1 MQVFSENV
9 IKLFKNSRVFWYNI
23 SMQRIFYLVF
33 GFVSLV
39 VGVIG
44 IVLPIVPTTPFLL
57 LAGFCF
63 ARSSKRFEKWLRNT
77 KIYQFYVADYVETK
91 SISRKRK
98 KQIIWQIYLLMAISI
113 WLAPI
118 LLVKIGLGLLTIFIT
133 YYLFWVI
140 PEK

>member
-1 MQVFSENV
+1 
-9 IKLFKNSRVFWYNI
+9 
-23 SMQRIFYLVF
+23 MQRIFYLVF
-33 GFVSLV
+33 GFVSLM

-44 IVLPIVPTTPFLL
+44 IVLPIVPTTPLLL

-63 ARSSKRFEKWLRNT
+63 ARSSKRFEKWLHNT

>member
-1 MQVFSENV
+1 MQAFSGNV

-33 GFVSLV
+33 GFVSLML
-39 VGVIG
+39 GVIG

-63 ARSSKRFEKWLRNT
+63 ARSSKRFEKWLHNT

>member
-1 MQVFSENV
+1 
-9 IKLFKNSRVFWYNI
+9 
-23 SMQRIFYLVF
+23 MQRIFYLVF
-33 GFVSLV
+33 GFVSLM
-39 VGVIG
+39 VGIIG
-44 IVLPIVPTTPFLL
+44 IVLPIVPTTPLLL

>member
-1 MQVFSENV
+1 MQAFSESV

-118 LLVKIGLGLLTIFIT
+118 LLVKIGLGLLTLFIT

>member
-1 MQVFSENV
+1 MQAFSGNV

-33 GFVSLV
+33 GFVSLM
-39 VGVIG
+39 VGIIG
-44 IVLPIVPTTPFLL
+44 IVLPIVPTTPLLL

>member
-1 MQVFSENV
+1 MQAFSGNV
-9 IKLFKNSRVFWYNI
+9 IKLFKNSRVFWYNT

-33 GFVSLV
+33 GFVSLM

>member
-1 MQVFSENV
+1 MQAFSESV

-33 GFVSLV
+33 GFVSLML
-39 VGVIG
+39 GVIG

-63 ARSSKRFEKWLRNT
+63 ARSSKRFEKWLHNT

>member
-1 MQVFSENV
+1 MQAFPENV
-9 IKLFKNSRVFWYNI
+9 IKLFKNSRVFWYNV
-23 SMQRIFYLVF
+23 SMQRIFYLVV
-33 GFVSLV
+33 GFVSLM

-63 ARSSKRFEKWLRNT
+63 ARSSKKFEKWLRNT

>member
-1 MQVFSENV
+1 MQAFSGNV
-9 IKLFKNSRVFWYNI
+9 IKLFKNSRVFWYNT

-33 GFVSLV
+33 GFVSLM

-44 IVLPIVPTTPFLL
+44 IVLPIVPTTPLLL

>member
-1 MQVFSENV
+1 MQT
-9 IKLFKNSRVFWYNI
+9 
-23 SMQRIFYLVF
+23 IFYLVF
-33 GFVSLV
+33 GFVSLM

-44 IVLPIVPTTPFLL
+44 IVFPIVPTTPLLL

-91 SISRKRK
+91 SISCKRK

-118 LLVKIGLGLLTIFIT
+118 LLVKMGLGLLTIFIT
-133 YYLFWVI
+133 YYLFLVI

>member
-1 MQVFSENV
+1 MQALSENV

>member
-1 MQVFSENV
+1 MQAFSESV
-9 IKLFKNSRVFWYNI
+9 IKLFKNSRVFWYNT

-33 GFVSLV
+33 GFVSLM

>member
-1 MQVFSENV
+1 MQAFSESV

-44 IVLPIVPTTPFLL
+44 IVLPIVPTTPLLL

>member
-1 MQVFSENV
+1 MQ
-9 IKLFKNSRVFWYNI
+9 K
-23 SMQRIFYLVF
+23 IFYLVF
-33 GFVSLV
+33 GFVSLM

-44 IVLPIVPTTPFLL
+44 IVLPIVPTTPLLL

-98 KQIIWQIYLLMAISI
+98 KKIIWQIYLLMAISI

-118 LLVKIGLGLLTIFIT
+118 LLVKMGLGLLTIFIT
-133 YYLFWVI
+133 YYLFGVI

>member
-1 MQVFSENV
+1 MQALSENV

-44 IVLPIVPTTPFLL
+44 IVLPIVPTTPLLL

>member
-1 MQVFSENV
+1 MQ
-9 IKLFKNSRVFWYNI
+9 K
-23 SMQRIFYLVF
+23 IFYLVF
-33 GFVSLV
+33 GFVSLM

-44 IVLPIVPTTPFLL
+44 IVLPIVPTTPLLL

-98 KQIIWQIYLLMAISI
+98 KKIIWQIYILMAISI

-118 LLVKIGLGLLTIFIT
+118 LLVKMGLGLLTIFIT

-140 PEK
+140 SEK

>member
-1 MQVFSENV
+1 MQ
-9 IKLFKNSRVFWYNI
+9 K
-23 SMQRIFYLVF
+23 IFYLVF
-33 GFVSLV
+33 GFVSLM

-44 IVLPIVPTTPFLL
+44 IVLPIVPTTPLLL

-98 KQIIWQIYLLMAISI
+98 KKIIWQIYLLMAISI

-118 LLVKIGLGLLTIFIT
+118 LLVKMGLGLLTIFIT

-140 PEK
+140 SEK

>member
-1 MQVFSENV
+1 MQ
-9 IKLFKNSRVFWYNI
+9 K
-23 SMQRIFYLVF
+23 IFYLVF
-33 GFVSLV
+33 GFVSLM

-44 IVLPIVPTTPFLL
+44 IVLPIVPTTPLLL

-98 KQIIWQIYLLMAISI
+98 KQIKRNTA
-113 WLAPI
+113 
-118 LLVKIGLGLLTIFIT
+118 K
-133 YYLFWVI
+133 
-140 PEK
+140 

>member
-1 MQVFSENV
+1 MQ
-9 IKLFKNSRVFWYNI
+9 K
-23 SMQRIFYLVF
+23 IFYLIF
-33 GFVSLV
+33 GFVSLIF
-39 VGVIG
+39 GVIG
-44 IVLPIVPTTPFLL
+44 IVLPIVPTTPLLL

-98 KQIIWQIYLLMAISI
+98 KKIIWQIYLLMAISI

-118 LLVKIGLGLLTIFIT
+118 LLVKMGLGLLTIFIT

-140 PEK
+140 SEK

>member
-1 MQVFSENV
+1 MQAISGNV

-33 GFVSLV
+33 GFVSLM

-44 IVLPIVPTTPFLL
+44 IVLPIVPTTPLLL

-98 KQIIWQIYLLMAISI
+98 KQIVWQIYLLMAISI

>member
-1 MQVFSENV
+1 MQAFSGNV

-33 GFVSLV
+33 GFVSLM

>member
-1 MQVFSENV
+1 MQ
-9 IKLFKNSRVFWYNI
+9 K
-23 SMQRIFYLVF
+23 IFYLVF
-33 GFVSLV
+33 GFVSLM

-44 IVLPIVPTTPFLL
+44 IVLPIVPTTPLLL

-63 ARSSKRFEKWLRNT
+63 ARSSKRFERNT

-118 LLVKIGLGLLTIFIT
+118 LLVKMGLGLLTIFIT

-140 PEK
+140 SEK

>member
-1 MQVFSENV
+1 MQ
-9 IKLFKNSRVFWYNI
+9 K
-23 SMQRIFYLVF
+23 IFYLVF
-33 GFVSLV
+33 GFVSLM

-44 IVLPIVPTTPFLL
+44 IVLPIVPTTPLIL

-98 KQIIWQIYLLMAISI
+98 KKIIWQIYLLMAISI

-118 LLVKIGLGLLTIFIT
+118 LLVKMGLGLLTIFIT

-140 PEK
+140 SEK

>member
-1 MQVFSENV
+1 MQAFSGNV

-44 IVLPIVPTTPFLL
+44 IVLPIVPTTPLLL